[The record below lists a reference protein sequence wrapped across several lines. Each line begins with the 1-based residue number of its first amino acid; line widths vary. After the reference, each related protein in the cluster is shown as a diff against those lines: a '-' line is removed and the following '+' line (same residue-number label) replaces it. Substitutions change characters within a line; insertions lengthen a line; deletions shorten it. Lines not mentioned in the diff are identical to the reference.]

1 MKKAR
6 MHVRKK
12 GFQQNLQLIAKTS
25 AEHFRAAM
33 SVLGQTTSMQQLA
46 KDDRVDPPLRRAVK
60 ERRVL
65 LNNMLFLGFLLCLSF
80 FVLHCFS

>member
-1 MKKAR
+1 

-60 ERRVL
+60 ECRML
-65 LNNMLFLGFLLCLSF
+65 LNKSFLGFLLCLSF